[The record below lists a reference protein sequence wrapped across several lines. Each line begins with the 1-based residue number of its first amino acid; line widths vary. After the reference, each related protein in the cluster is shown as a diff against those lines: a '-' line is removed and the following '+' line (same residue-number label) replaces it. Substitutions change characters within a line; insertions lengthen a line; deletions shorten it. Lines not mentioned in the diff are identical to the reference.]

1 MDNREYVT
9 ENTFVNGN
17 YLENAQTTECEVL
30 RGFFL
35 EDDFWKTDML
45 TDVIEA
51 MKNYNG
57 KN

>member
-17 YLENAQTTECEVL
+17 YLENAQTTEGEVL

-35 EDDFWKTDML
+35 RR
-45 TDVIEA
+45 
-51 MKNYNG
+51 
-57 KN
+57 